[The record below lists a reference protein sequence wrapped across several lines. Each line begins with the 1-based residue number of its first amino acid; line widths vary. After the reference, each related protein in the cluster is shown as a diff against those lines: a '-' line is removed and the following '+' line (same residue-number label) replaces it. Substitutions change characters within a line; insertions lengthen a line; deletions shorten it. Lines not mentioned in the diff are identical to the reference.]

1 MCSTKK
7 NSGMTLIELVIA
19 IFIVSI
25 MIGAVFFLVKGYKKV
40 SDQALSEIDTEAYV
54 NQFLQTIAEE
64 IAVSGYQPVD
74 TTLPS
79 IYLNGKVLNL
89 TFSTGNQL
97 NQMTIISDLN
107 QSARQIIT
115 YKLMPLKRSGAH
127 ALEQALFKTK
137 QLSDGVNIEDV
148 FVDELALAGISSFS
162 CTESLITAPLYV
174 NAATRGIDCI
184 LVVYGSKDFNNLK
197 TYQFYA
203 NTENQF

>member
-79 IYLNGKVLNL
+79 IYLNGK
-89 TFSTGNQL
+89 F
-97 NQMTIISDLN
+97 
-107 QSARQIIT
+107 
-115 YKLMPLKRSGAH
+115 
-127 ALEQALFKTK
+127 
-137 QLSDGVNIEDV
+137 
-148 FVDELALAGISSFS
+148 
-162 CTESLITAPLYV
+162 
-174 NAATRGIDCI
+174 
-184 LVVYGSKDFNNLK
+184 
-197 TYQFYA
+197 
-203 NTENQF
+203 